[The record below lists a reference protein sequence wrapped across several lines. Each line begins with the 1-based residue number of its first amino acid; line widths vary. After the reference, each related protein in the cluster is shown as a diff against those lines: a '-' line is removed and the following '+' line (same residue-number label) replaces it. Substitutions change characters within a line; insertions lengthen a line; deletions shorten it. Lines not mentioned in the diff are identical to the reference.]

1 MSKKVK
7 TNALRKL
14 DQKKI
19 SYETFT
25 YSIEDNQVDGITV
38 ANKIGQA
45 VEEVFKTL
53 VLQGKNNYYV
63 AVIPVE
69 ATLNIKAISKVVGE
83 KKLEMLAVKDLEKT
97 TGYIRGGCSPV
108 GMKKQFPTVIDAS
121 AQALETIIVSAGQIG
136 IQMKVNVDEL
146 VQLIN
151 AKVSPITGED

>member
-25 YSIEDNQVDGITV
+25 YSIEDDQVDGITV

-151 AKVSPITGED
+151 AKVSPITDED

>member
-25 YSIEDNQVDGITV
+25 YSIEDDQVDGITV

>member
-25 YSIEDNQVDGITV
+25 YSIEDDQVDGITV

-121 AQALETIIVSAGQIG
+121 AQSLETIIVSAGQIG

-151 AKVSPITGED
+151 AKVSPITDED

>member
-25 YSIEDNQVDGITV
+25 YSIEDDQVDGITV
-38 ANKIGQA
+38 ANKIGQP
-45 VEEVFKTL
+45 VEEVYKTL
-53 VLQGKNNYYV
+53 VLQGKNSYYV

-151 AKVSPITGED
+151 AKVSPITDED

>member
-25 YSIEDNQVDGITV
+25 YSLEDDQVDGITV
-38 ANKIGQA
+38 ANKIGQP
-45 VEEVFKTL
+45 VEEVYKTL

-121 AQALETIIVSAGQIG
+121 AQSLETIIVSAGQIG

-151 AKVSPITGED
+151 AKVSPITDED

>member
-1 MSKKVK
+1 MSKKIK

-19 SYETFT
+19 SYKTFT

-38 ANKIGQA
+38 ANKIGQR
-45 VEEVFKTL
+45 VEEVYKTL
-53 VLQGKNNYYV
+53 VLQGKNNHYV

-136 IQMKVNVDEL
+136 IQMKVDVDEL
-146 VQLIN
+146 VQLID
-151 AKVSPITGED
+151 AKVSPITDED

>member
-25 YSIEDNQVDGITV
+25 YSIEDDQVDGITV
-38 ANKIGQA
+38 ANKIGQP
-45 VEEVFKTL
+45 VEEVYKTL

-108 GMKKQFPTVIDAS
+108 GIKKQFPTVIDAS
-121 AQALETIIVSAGQIG
+121 AQSLETIIVSAGQIG

-151 AKVSPITGED
+151 AKVSPITDED

>member
-25 YSIEDNQVDGITV
+25 YSIEEDQVDGITV
-38 ANKIGQA
+38 ANKIGQP
-45 VEEVFKTL
+45 VEEVYKTL

-83 KKLEMLAVKDLEKT
+83 KKLEMLAVKNLEKT

-108 GMKKQFPTVIDAS
+108 GMKKQFPTVIDAP
-121 AQALETIIVSAGQIG
+121 AQTHEKIIVSAGQIG

-146 VQLIN
+146 IQLIN
-151 AKVSPITGED
+151 AKVSPITDED

>member
-25 YSIEDNQVDGITV
+25 YSIEDDHVDGITV
-38 ANKIGQA
+38 ANKIGQP
-45 VEEVFKTL
+45 VEEVYKTL

-121 AQALETIIVSAGQIG
+121 AQSLETIIISAGQIG

-151 AKVSPITGED
+151 AKVSPITDED

>member
-151 AKVSPITGED
+151 AKVSPITDED

>member
-14 DQKKI
+14 DQQKI
-19 SYETFT
+19 PYEIFT
-25 YSIEDNQVDGITV
+25 YSVDGDQVDGITV
-38 ANKIGQA
+38 ANKIGQPID
-45 VEEVFKTL
+45 EVYKTL
-53 VLQGKNNYYV
+53 VLHGKNGHYV

-108 GMKKQFPTVIDAS
+108 GMKKQFPTVLDES
-121 AQALETIIVSAGQIG
+121 VQHHETIIVSAGQIG
-136 IQMKVNVDEL
+136 LQMKVKVSDL
-146 VQLIN
+146 LHLIN
-151 AKVSPITGED
+151 AKVSGIADVD

>member
-25 YSIEDNQVDGITV
+25 YSIEEDQVDGITV
-38 ANKIGQA
+38 ANKIGQP
-45 VEEVFKTL
+45 VEEVYKTL

-69 ATLNIKAISKVVGE
+69 ATLNIKAVSKVVGE
-83 KKLEMLAVKDLEKT
+83 KKLEMLAVKNLEKT

-121 AQALETIIVSAGQIG
+121 AQTHEKIIVSAGQIG

-146 VQLIN
+146 IQLIN
-151 AKVSPITGED
+151 AKVSRITDED

>member
-25 YSIEDNQVDGITV
+25 YSIEEDQVDGITV
-38 ANKIGQA
+38 ANKIGQP
-45 VEEVFKTL
+45 VEEVYKTL

-83 KKLEMLAVKDLEKT
+83 KKLEMLAVKNLEKT

-121 AQALETIIVSAGQIG
+121 AQTHEKIIVSAGQIG

-146 VQLIN
+146 IQLIN
-151 AKVSPITGED
+151 AKVSPITDED

>member
-25 YSIEDNQVDGITV
+25 YSIEDDQVDGITV
-38 ANKIGQA
+38 ANKIGQP
-45 VEEVFKTL
+45 VEEVYKTL

-121 AQALETIIVSAGQIG
+121 AQSLETIIVSAGQIG

-146 VQLIN
+146 VQLIH
-151 AKVSPITGED
+151 AKVSPITDED

>member
-25 YSIEDNQVDGITV
+25 YSVEDDQVDGITV
-38 ANKIGQA
+38 ANKIGQP
-45 VEEVFKTL
+45 VEEVYKTL
-53 VLQGKNNYYV
+53 VLQGKNSYYV

-151 AKVSPITGED
+151 AKVSPITDED

>member
-25 YSIEDNQVDGITV
+25 YSIEDDQVDGITV
-38 ANKIGQA
+38 ANKIGQP
-45 VEEVFKTL
+45 VEEVYKTL

-121 AQALETIIVSAGQIG
+121 AQSLETIIVSAGQIG

-151 AKVSPITGED
+151 AKVSPITDED

>member
-25 YSIEDNQVDGITV
+25 YSIEGNQVDGITV
-38 ANKIGQA
+38 ANKIGQS
-45 VEEVFKTL
+45 VEEVYKTL

-121 AQALETIIVSAGQIG
+121 AQTHEKIIVSAGQIG

-146 VQLIN
+146 IQLIN
-151 AKVSPITGED
+151 AKVSPITDED

>member
-83 KKLEMLAVKDLEKT
+83 KKLEMLAVKDLKKT

-121 AQALETIIVSAGQIG
+121 AQCLETIIVSAGQIG

>member
-25 YSIEDNQVDGITV
+25 YSIEEDQVDGITV
-38 ANKIGQA
+38 ANKIGQP
-45 VEEVFKTL
+45 VEEVYKTL

-121 AQALETIIVSAGQIG
+121 AQTHEKIIVSAGQIG

-146 VQLIN
+146 IQLIN
-151 AKVSPITGED
+151 AKVSSITDED

>member
-1 MSKKVK
+1 MSKKIK

-19 SYETFT
+19 SYKTFT

-38 ANKIGQA
+38 ANKIGQR
-45 VEEVFKTL
+45 VEEVYKTL
-53 VLQGKNNYYV
+53 ILQGKNNHYV

-136 IQMKVNVDEL
+136 IQMKVDVDEL
-146 VQLIN
+146 VQLID
-151 AKVSPITGED
+151 AKVSPITDED

>member
-25 YSIEDNQVDGITV
+25 YSIEDDQVDVITV
-38 ANKIGQA
+38 ANKIGQP
-45 VEEVFKTL
+45 VEEVYKTL

-121 AQALETIIVSAGQIG
+121 AQSLETIIVSAGQIG

-151 AKVSPITGED
+151 AKVSPITDED

>member
-25 YSIEDNQVDGITV
+25 YSIEDDQVDGITV
-38 ANKIGQA
+38 ANKIGQP
-45 VEEVFKTL
+45 VEEVYKTL
-53 VLQGKNNYYV
+53 VLQGKNSHYV

-83 KKLEMLAVKDLEKT
+83 NKLEMLAVKNLEKT

-121 AQALETIIVSAGQIG
+121 AQVHEKIIVSAGQIG

-146 VQLIN
+146 IKLIN
-151 AKVSPITGED
+151 AKVSPITDED

>member
-25 YSIEDNQVDGITV
+25 YSIEEDQVDGITV
-38 ANKIGQA
+38 ANKIGQP
-45 VEEVFKTL
+45 VEEVYKTL

-83 KKLEMLAVKDLEKT
+83 KKLEMLAVKNLEKT

-121 AQALETIIVSAGQIG
+121 AQTHKKIIVSAGQIG

-146 VQLIN
+146 IQLIN
-151 AKVSPITGED
+151 AKVSRITDED

>member
-25 YSIEDNQVDGITV
+25 YSIEEDQVDGITV
-38 ANKIGQA
+38 ANKIGQP
-45 VEEVFKTL
+45 VEEVYKTL

-83 KKLEMLAVKDLEKT
+83 KKLEMLAVKNLEKT

-121 AQALETIIVSAGQIG
+121 AQTHEKIIVSAGQIG

-146 VQLIN
+146 IQLIN
-151 AKVSPITGED
+151 AKVSRITDED

>member
-25 YSIEDNQVDGITV
+25 YSIEDDQVDGITV
-38 ANKIGQA
+38 ANKIGQP
-45 VEEVFKTL
+45 VEEVYKTL

-151 AKVSPITGED
+151 AKVSPITDED

>member
-25 YSIEDNQVDGITV
+25 YSIEDDQVDGITV
-38 ANKIGQA
+38 ANKIGQP
-45 VEEVFKTL
+45 VEEVYKTL
-53 VLQGKNNYYV
+53 VLQGKNSHYV

-83 KKLEMLAVKDLEKT
+83 KKLEMLAVKNLEKT

-121 AQALETIIVSAGQIG
+121 AQVHEKIIVSAGQIG

-146 VQLIN
+146 IKLIN
-151 AKVSPITGED
+151 AKVSPITDED

>member
-25 YSIEDNQVDGITV
+25 YSIEEDQVDGITV
-38 ANKIGQA
+38 ANKIGQP
-45 VEEVFKTL
+45 VEEVYKTL

-83 KKLEMLAVKDLEKT
+83 KKLEMLAVKNLEKT

-121 AQALETIIVSAGQIG
+121 AQTFETIIVSAGQIG

-151 AKVSPITGED
+151 AKVSPITDED

>member
-25 YSIEDNQVDGITV
+25 YSIEENQVDGITV

-108 GMKKQFPTVIDAS
+108 GMKKQFPTVIDTS
-121 AQALETIIVSAGQIG
+121 AQCLETIIVSAGQIG

>member
-25 YSIEDNQVDGITV
+25 YSIEDDQVDGITV
-38 ANKIGQA
+38 ANKIGQP
-45 VEEVFKTL
+45 VEYVYKTL

-146 VQLIN
+146 IQLIN
-151 AKVSPITGED
+151 AKVSPITDED

>member
-25 YSIEDNQVDGITV
+25 YSIEEDQVDGITV
-38 ANKIGQA
+38 ANKIGQP
-45 VEEVFKTL
+45 VEEVYKTL

-121 AQALETIIVSAGQIG
+121 AQTHEKIIVSAGQIG

-146 VQLIN
+146 IQLIN
-151 AKVSPITGED
+151 AKVSPITDED

>member
-25 YSIEDNQVDGITV
+25 YPIEDDQVDGITV

-45 VEEVFKTL
+45 VEEVYKTL

-151 AKVSPITGED
+151 AKVSPITDED